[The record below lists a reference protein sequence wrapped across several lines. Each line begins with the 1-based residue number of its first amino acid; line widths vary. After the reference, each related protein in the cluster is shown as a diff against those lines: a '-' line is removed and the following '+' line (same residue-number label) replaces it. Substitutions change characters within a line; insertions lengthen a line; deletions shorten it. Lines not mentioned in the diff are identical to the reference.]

1 MGTIHSKE
9 AAVTE
14 VHPSVREVAVLQQA
28 TQMILSSLD
37 ADTLLHHILLVVHNY
52 FGASRCAV
60 YLVDEGGREL
70 YCGAQDGYPVDEAA
84 SRLAIGKDSIAGWA
98 AFTRAPL
105 YIPDLSLEKRQRVDD
120 VNVASVLALPLLVR
134 ERALGVLEIRGEK
147 SDPFDSDAIGLLS
160 VFAGQAAI
168 ALENARL
175 YSTDLRRKRQI
186 EIINLIART
195 AAAAN
200 DTQQFYG
207 MLVDLISDTF
217 DGTRIAIVINSREG
231 KLSIAAFAGVPEM
244 SYERIFASRQRGI
257 LADAFSRRALALAS
271 DVAARKDW
279 PSCFPNGGSELCVP
293 LVSLGEVLG
302 AIVLGHENPNHFST
316 DDRSIAQ
323 AAADVCATAARNVQ
337 LAEEL
342 RRITNIDPLTGLY
355 NQRYFHNAV
364 NQEIPRARRHQKA
377 FGLMIADLR
386 GFRQVNSVLGQ
397 NAGDELLRRVAKSLG
412 SSLRN
417 NDVLC
422 RYEGDRF
429 AVLLPEVS
437 AEGLITVL
445 AKLQHGLQTLT
456 SPLPGAEAG
465 IRATWASASYPPD
478 ATTELELLKVLLSR
492 LQKAKEQS
500 SSGQA

>member
-1 MGTIHSKE
+1 MGGG
-9 AAVTE
+9 E
-14 VHPSVREVAVLQQA
+14 VHASVREVAVLQQA

-52 FGASRCAV
+52 FGASPCAV
-60 YLVDEGGREL
+60 YLVDEGGHGL
-70 YCGAQDGYPVDEAA
+70 YRAAQNGYSQEDSAQ
-84 SRLAIGKDSIAGWA
+84 RLSIGKDSIAGWA

-105 YIPDLSLEKRQRVDD
+105 YIPDLSIEKRHRIEDL
-120 VNVASVLALPLLVR
+120 NVASVLALPLLVR
-134 ERALGVLEIRGEK
+134 ERALGVLEIRGK
-147 SDPFDSDAIGLLS
+147 KKDPFDSDVIGLLS

-175 YSTDLRRKRQI
+175 YSTDLRRMRQI

-207 MLVDLISDTF
+207 MLVDLIADTF
-217 DGTRIAIVINSREG
+217 EGTRIAIVIHSPEG
-231 KLSIAAFAGVPEM
+231 KLSVSAFAGIPEI
-244 SYERIFASRQRGI
+244 SYERILVSRQRGV
-257 LADAFSRRALALAS
+257 LADAFSQRALALAN
-271 DVAARKDW
+271 DLAGRKDW
-279 PSCFPNGGSELCVP
+279 PSCFPNIGSELCAP

-302 AIVLGHENPNHFST
+302 AIVLGHESPNHFT
-316 DDRSIAQ
+316 ADDRSIAQ

-355 NQRYFHNAV
+355 NQRYLHTAV
-364 NQEIPRARRHQKA
+364 SQEIPRARRHQKE

-386 GFRQVNSVLGQ
+386 GLRQVNSLLGQ
-397 NAGDELLRRVAKSLG
+397 HTGDELLRRVAKSLV

-429 AVLLPEVS
+429 AVLLPEVN
-437 AEGLITVL
+437 AERLITVL

-456 SPLPGAEAG
+456 SPLPESTGG
-465 IRATWASASYPPD
+465 IKATWASVSYPHD
-478 ATTELELLKVLLSR
+478 ATTELELLRVLLSR
-492 LQKAKEQS
+492 LQKAKEQAS
-500 SSGQA
+500 GGQA

>member
-1 MGTIHSKE
+1 MGI
-9 AAVTE
+9 TE
-14 VHPSVREVAVLQQA
+14 VHTSVREVAVLQQA

-37 ADTLLHHILLVVHNY
+37 ADTLLHHIMLVIHNY

-70 YCGAQDGYPVDEAA
+70 YFGAQDGYSSEE
-84 SRLAIGKDSIAGWA
+84 SSRRLAIGKDSIAGWA

-105 YIPDLSLEKRQRVDD
+105 YIPDLRIEKRHRLDD
-120 VNVASVLALPLLVR
+120 LSVVSVLALPLQVR
-134 ERALGVLEIRGEK
+134 ERTLGVLEIRGEK
-147 SDPFDSDAIGLLS
+147 TDPFDSDAIGLLS

-175 YSTDLRRKRQI
+175 YSTDLRRMRQI

-207 MLVDLISDTF
+207 MLVELISDTF
-217 DGTRIAIVINSREG
+217 DGTRIAIVINCREG
-231 KLSIAAFAGVPEM
+231 KLSIPAFAGAPEI

-257 LADAFSRRALALAS
+257 LADAFSQRALA
-271 DVAARKDW
+271 VANDIAERKEW
-279 PSCFPNGGSELCVP
+279 PSCFPRVGSELCAP

-302 AIVLGHENPNHFST
+302 AIILGHANPNHFSA

-342 RRITNIDPLTGLY
+342 RRITNVDPLTGLY
-355 NQRYFHNAV
+355 NQRYFHTAV
-364 NQEIPRARRHQKA
+364 NQEIPRARRHQKE
-377 FGLMIADLR
+377 FGLMMADLR
-386 GFRQVNSVLGQ
+386 RFKQVNSVIGQ
-397 NAGDELLRRVAKSLG
+397 NAGDELLRWVAKSLG
-412 SSLRN
+412 SNLRN

-422 RYEGDRF
+422 RYEADRF
-429 AVLLPEVS
+429 AVLLPEIS
-437 AEGLITVL
+437 AEGMIAVL
-445 AKLQHGLQTLT
+445 AKLQHSLQTLT
-456 SPLPGAEAG
+456 SPLPGSATG
-465 IRATWASASYPPD
+465 IVAIWASASYPQD

-492 LQKAKEQS
+492 LQNAKEQS
-500 SSGQA
+500 SDAQA